1 MVDKAAAR
9 EILTQV
15 LRPLRALSHEE
26 LMERYLNKPETMTV
40 PQASGPCYQIE
51 IEGFWDDRRSGNLRL
66 IASIDDGSG

>member
-1 MVDKAAAR
+1 
-9 EILTQV
+9 
-15 LRPLRALSHEE
+15 
-26 LMERYLNKPETMTV
+26 MERYLNKPETMTV